1 MTALAK
7 LKLPT
12 LQQDIPLAKYTAARL
27 GGKAEWLYVA
37 KESVYELAKVV
48 QTAWAEDMSVTVIGG
63 GANVLISDAGVRGLV
78 VVNRVADIEFGDWHD
93 GRTVSAS
100 SGTGLLRFAR
110 ACASQGIAGMEW
122 AVGVPGTVG
131 GAVVN
136 NAGAHGDDMAAS
148 VAEVV
153 VLEITGPKLY
163 TNEEMHYDYRH
174 SMLKDRA
181 AKGDRKFLVLQ
192 ANFILPPDDKEAI
205 EARMTEFNAYRKRT
219 QPPGATLG
227 SIFKNPPNDYAGRL
241 IETAG
246 LKGHRIG
253 NVEVSDV
260 HANFIVNHGDATA
273 SDYYALIRHVQE
285 TVMNVHSVALELEIE
300 LIGSW

>member
-1 MTALAK
+1 
-7 LKLPT
+7 
-12 LQQDIPLAKYTAARL
+12 
-27 GGKAEWLYVA
+27 
-37 KESVYELAKVV
+37 
-48 QTAWAEDMSVTVIGG
+48 
-63 GANVLISDAGVRGLV
+63 
-78 VVNRVADIEFGDWHD
+78 
-93 GRTVSAS
+93 
-100 SGTGLLRFAR
+100 
-110 ACASQGIAGMEW
+110 
-122 AVGVPGTVG
+122 
-131 GAVVN
+131 
-136 NAGAHGDDMAAS
+136 
-148 VAEVV
+148 
-153 VLEITGPKLY
+153 
-163 TNEEMHYDYRH
+163 
-174 SMLKDRA
+174 
-181 AKGDRKFLVLQ
+181 
-192 ANFILPPDDKEAI
+192 PPDDKEAI